1 MTAIPKNP
9 VGVSWSEPYPFAES
23 WGGIEAAI
31 QEFEA
36 ALQDIADAWTVALS
50 DAPDTVTLPRA
61 FVDDLAMTLEWAA
74 DRVGAVN
81 PTVLEKLTAKAAE
94 LRGVI
99 DCGDDDDNQ

>member
-1 MTAIPKNP
+1 MMADNP
-9 VGVSWSEPYPFAES
+9 PIGVSWSTPN
-23 WGGIEAAI
+23 
-31 QEFEA
+31 
-36 ALQDIADAWTVALS
+36 DDV
-50 DAPDTVTLPRA
+50 TVTLPRA